1 MKNNTLSTLMELC
14 KRECLE
20 GETSYMRV
28 GQARQDCDAATERK
42 LGSQRIKLAG
52 KGEEENGVLG
62 VRLFNHIL
70 LSTYNVP
77 DIVLGAGVTV
87 VNNREKVPALLE
99 LIF

>member
-1 MKNNTLSTLMELC
+1 MKNNTLSALMELC
-14 KRECLE
+14 KRDCLE

-28 GQARQDCDAATERK
+28 GQARQDCDVATERK

-52 KGEEENGVLG
+52 KGEEENC
-62 VRLFNHIL
+62 VRCSLFSHIL
-70 LSTYNVP
+70 LSIYNAP